1 MNSDFENE
9 LQRDFKGIW
18 VPKKVWL
25 DKSLNALDKI
35 ILVEIDSL
43 DNSEK
48 GCYAS
53 NKYLAEFCQCSEA
66 KITKSISKLIKLGY
80 LYIQNFDGRRREIKS
95 FLSQIGEAELSHL
108 RGRVVKNTRQGRKK
122 YEAGSEKIRANN
134 IDNNIDNNTDNK
146 KVSKKEGTKNS
157 FPGDDL
163 SFSNDNFMISDLK
176 KEINHNKTS
185 DRISV
190 SNAIKEQKKLLVG
203 TKHDKASNKTSEPI
217 NADKGKELEGLD
229 LNNAKRAKAESFDSI
244 ISNYSENPRLKAAIL
259 DYIKMR
265 KLVKS
270 PLTNRALN
278 LVLNRLQKLSS
289 SEDEQI
295 AILEQSIVNCWKGVF
310 PLRNDNTIGTSSGA
324 NNSKN
329 NKNVKPAREL
339 NEYEKQN
346 KEMLMALWGIKNDK

>member
-1 MNSDFENE
+1 MSDQIRGFRINSAGF
-9 LQRDFKGIW
+9 GTI
-18 VPKKVWL
+18 PKLVMQDKNLNIAAKAIYAYFCSYTGAGDTCFPTRKKICYDL
-25 DKSLNALDKI
+25 DISNDTLGKHLKN
-35 ILVEIDSL
+35 LVR
-43 DNSEK
+43 
-48 GCYAS
+48 
-53 NKYLAEFCQCSEA
+53 
-66 KITKSISKLIKLGY
+66 LGY
-80 LYIQNFDGRRREIKS
+80 IKVEQIRENGR
-95 FLSQIGEAELSHL
+95 FSHNVYTL
-108 RGRVVKNTRQGRKK
+108 TDTILPCPKISDT
-122 YEAGSEKIRANN
+122 EKTDTEKTDTDKMDTKINSINKINN
-134 IDNNIDNNTDNK
+134 IKISK

-176 KEINHNKTS
+176 EEINHNKTS

-190 SNAIKEQKKLLVG
+190 SIDAIKEQKKLLVG

-346 KEMLMALWGIKNDK
+346 KEMLMAIWGIKNDK